1 MVRTAVDMLPAFMG
15 QAPVIRGMVD
25 AMKRVARTMSGVL
38 VVGETGTGKG
48 LVARAIHDMSVRAGG
63 PFVVMGCSALA
74 AQGIGGAWSLGQEA
88 DGGTLFLDEISNLAL
103 ELQLALLGLLQLR
116 EATPSRGAW
125 SSDYRLIAS
134 SNVDL
139 EHEVHE
145 GRFRADLFFRLSA
158 FPIRVPPLRERR
170 QDIPALANAIRDR
183 FAREYATVPPE
194 IPPHVMRELVRYPW
208 PGNVRE
214 LENTLERAMLV
225 HAGRPAIELTAE
237 ELQSAWAGEAPPD
250 DDRWALATI
259 ERDHVLKVLQSVKGH
274 QGRAAA
280 ILRISRRTLYR
291 KLREWSGHDA
301 DPSL

>member
-1 MVRTAVDMLPAFMG
+1 MDVLPAFIG

-48 LVARAIHDMSVRAGG
+48 LVARAIHDMSARAGG
-63 PFVVMGCSALA
+63 PFVVIGCSALA
-74 AQGIGGAWSLGQEA
+74 VQGFDVGWRPAEAA
-88 DGGTLFLDEISNLAL
+88 DGGTLFLDEIASLAL

-116 EATPSRGAW
+116 EATPTRGGW
-125 SSDYRLIAS
+125 SADYRLIAS
-134 SNVDL
+134 SNLDL
-139 EHEVHE
+139 EQEVHD
-145 GRFRADLFFRLSA
+145 GRFRPDLFFRLSA

-170 QDIPALANAIRDR
+170 EDIPALANAIRDR

-194 IPPHVMRELVRYPW
+194 IPPHVMRELMRYPW

-225 HAGRPAIELTAE
+225 HSGRPTIELTAK

-250 DDRWALATI
+250 DDRWALANV
-259 ERDHVLKVLQSVKGH
+259 ERDHVLRVLQSVKGH

-291 KLREWSGHDA
+291 KLREWSGSDA